1 MAMMRGVFSTTGE
14 LFAYL
19 WRQRLWWLIPV
30 VLLLLVFGLF
40 IVLGSSSGLGPLMY
54 TVF

>member
-1 MAMMRGVFSTTGE
+1 MLMLRGILSTTGE

-30 VLLLLVFGLF
+30 VILMLLLSIF
-40 IVLGSSSGLGPLMY
+40 IVLGSSSGIGPLMY
-54 TVF
+54 TIF